1 MATIEIH
8 RSHHTTRDDAQTRV
22 VQMVDALREE
32 RPNLVQSVRPTAD
45 GAEAKGRGWKGAF
58 RVDDSQVHVS
68 VDLSLLA
75 RPLKGRVEQELHTRL
90 GREFAE

>member
-1 MATIEIH
+1 MATIEI
-8 RSHHTTRDDAQTRV
+8 RKSHHTTRADAQTRV
-22 VQMVDALREE
+22 VEMVDALRAE
-32 RPNLVQSVRPTAD
+32 RPNLVHSVRRTAD

-58 RVDDSQVHVS
+58 RVDEAQVHVS

-75 RPLKGRVEQELHTRL
+75 RPLKGRVEQELQTRL